1 MLRLSIQEIVQK
13 IEAGHLFEAVAD
25 DYSLTLKIESYV
37 PYVCGAVHDG
47 HQFRSELWDNCM
59 HTEYERWFEED
70 PATKEMVKTHPIVI
84 AGMDSRFEYD
94 LNRAPEN
101 AIYSDAWGK
110 QLWRNPLSE
119 EMKAKS
125 LQKHANFYT
134 VVHALGI
141 AALGLNILVGYTGQ
155 ISLGHGAFFGFG
167 AFASA
172 WLNTSFNIPVFL
184 CIPLAG
190 FLTMAVGMMF
200 GAPAARIKGLY
211 LAIATLASQFII
223 EDFFSRAEWFSGGA
237 SGSMAEPVKLFGF
250 VFDTDQSFYY
260 VALFALVF
268 MFIWGCNL
276 MRSRDGRAFI
286 AVRDHYLSAEIMG
299 VKLNKYRLL
308 SFGISSFYA
317 GIGGALYAHYLGY
330 VSAEGFTIMMSI
342 QFLGMIIIGGLGS
355 IKGTLMG
362 VIFMVFLPEVLSTGV
377 GFMKM
382 TDWGN
387 IPMVIDGLAYIKEM
401 AIGLVIIGFLI
412 FEPEGLSHRWTQIK
426 NYWKFYPFA
435 Y

>member
-1 MLRLSIQEIVQK
+1 MS
-13 IEAGHLFEAVAD
+13 
-25 DYSLTLKIESYV
+25 SLTMRPCGDFRTSYKQDNTIFETKTIRIV
-37 PYVCGAVHDG
+37 TMLTILALCFAPLLVDG
-47 HQFRSELWDNCM
+47 YFITLMIQIS
-59 HTEYERWFEED
+59 Y
-70 PATKEMVKTHPIVI
+70 
-84 AGMDSRFEYD
+84 
-94 LNRAPEN
+94 
-101 AIYSDAWGK
+101 
-110 QLWRNPLSE
+110 
-119 EMKAKS
+119 
-125 LQKHANFYT
+125 
-134 VVHALGI
+134 LGI

-172 WLNTSFNIPVFL
+172 WLNTSFHIPVFL

-190 FLTMAVGMMF
+190 FLTMGVGMMF

-223 EDFFSRAEWFSGGA
+223 EDFFARADWFSGGSA
-237 SGSMAEPVKLFGF
+237 GSMAEPLNLLGIT
-250 VFDTDQSFYY
+250 FDSDQSFYY
-260 VALFALVF
+260 VALFSLVF

-276 MRSRDGRAFI
+276 MRSRDGRAFV

-342 QFLGMIIIGGLGS
+342 QFLAMIIIGGLGS

-362 VIFMVFLPEVLSTGV
+362 VIFMVLLPEVLESGV
-377 GFMKM
+377 DLMKM

-387 IPMVIDGLAYIKEM
+387 IPMVVDGLSYIKEM
-401 AIGLVIIGFLI
+401 TIGLVIIGFLI
-412 FEPEGLSHRWTQIK
+412 FEPEGLAHRWAQIK
-426 NYWKFYPFA
+426 NYWKFYPFS

>member
-1 MLRLSIQEIVQK
+1 MSSLAMRPCGDFRTSYKQDNTIFETKTIRWVTIFTIIALCFAPLFLDGYFITLLIQI
-13 IEAGHLFEAVAD
+13 
-25 DYSLTLKIESYV
+25 SY
-37 PYVCGAVHDG
+37 
-47 HQFRSELWDNCM
+47 
-59 HTEYERWFEED
+59 
-70 PATKEMVKTHPIVI
+70 
-84 AGMDSRFEYD
+84 
-94 LNRAPEN
+94 
-101 AIYSDAWGK
+101 
-110 QLWRNPLSE
+110 
-119 EMKAKS
+119 
-125 LQKHANFYT
+125 
-134 VVHALGI
+134 LGI

-172 WLNTSFNIPVFL
+172 WLNTSMNIPVFL

-190 FLTMAVGMMF
+190 FLTMGVGMMF

-223 EDFFSRAEWFSGGA
+223 EDFFARAEWFSGGA
-237 SGSMAEPVKLFGF
+237 AGSMADPVNLFGF
-250 VFDTDQSFYY
+250 SFDTDESFYY
-260 VALFALVF
+260 IALFALVF

-276 MRSRDGRAFI
+276 MRSRDGRAFV

-342 QFLGMIIIGGLGS
+342 QFLAMIIIGGLGS

-362 VIFMVFLPEVLSTGV
+362 VVFMVFLPEVLESGV
-377 GFMKM
+377 GVMKM

-412 FEPEGLSHRWTQIK
+412 FEPEGLAHRWTQIK

>member
-1 MLRLSIQEIVQK
+1 MSSLSMRPCGDFRTSYKQDNTIFETKTIRWVTIFTIIALCFAPLVVDGYFITLLIQI
-13 IEAGHLFEAVAD
+13 
-25 DYSLTLKIESYV
+25 SY
-37 PYVCGAVHDG
+37 
-47 HQFRSELWDNCM
+47 
-59 HTEYERWFEED
+59 
-70 PATKEMVKTHPIVI
+70 
-84 AGMDSRFEYD
+84 
-94 LNRAPEN
+94 
-101 AIYSDAWGK
+101 
-110 QLWRNPLSE
+110 
-119 EMKAKS
+119 
-125 LQKHANFYT
+125 
-134 VVHALGI
+134 LGI

-172 WLNTSFNIPVFL
+172 WLNISFEIPVFI

-190 FLTMAVGMMF
+190 FLTMGVGMMF

-223 EDFFSRAEWFSGGA
+223 EDFFARAEWFSGGA
-237 SGSMAEPVKLFGF
+237 AGSMADPVNLFGF
-250 VFDTDQSFYY
+250 AFDTDESFYY
-260 VALFALVF
+260 IALFALVF

-276 MRSRDGRAFI
+276 MRSRDGRAFV

-342 QFLGMIIIGGLGS
+342 QFLAMIIIGGLGS

-362 VIFMVFLPEVLSTGV
+362 VIFMVFLPEVLESGV
-377 GFMKM
+377 GLMKM

-412 FEPEGLSHRWTQIK
+412 FEPEGLAHRWTQIK

>member
-1 MLRLSIQEIVQK
+1 MS
-13 IEAGHLFEAVAD
+13 
-25 DYSLTLKIESYV
+25 SLTMRPCGDFRTSYKQDNTIFETKTIRWV
-37 PYVCGAVHDG
+37 TILTIIALCFAPLLVDG
-47 HQFRSELWDNCM
+47 YFITLLIQIS
-59 HTEYERWFEED
+59 Y
-70 PATKEMVKTHPIVI
+70 
-84 AGMDSRFEYD
+84 
-94 LNRAPEN
+94 
-101 AIYSDAWGK
+101 
-110 QLWRNPLSE
+110 
-119 EMKAKS
+119 
-125 LQKHANFYT
+125 
-134 VVHALGI
+134 LGI

-172 WLNTSFNIPVFL
+172 WLNTSFHIPVFL

-190 FLTMAVGMMF
+190 FLTMGVGMMF

-211 LAIATLASQFII
+211 LAIATLAAQFII
-223 EDFFSRAEWFSGGA
+223 EDFFARAEWFSGGSA
-237 SGSMAEPVKLFGF
+237 GSMAEPLSLFGF
-250 VFDTDQSFYY
+250 TFDTDQSFYY
-260 VALFALVF
+260 VALFSLVF

-276 MRSRDGRAFI
+276 MRSRDGRAFV

-308 SFGISSFYA
+308 SFGVSSFYA

-342 QFLGMIIIGGLGS
+342 QFLAMIIIGGLGS

-362 VIFMVFLPEVLSTGV
+362 VIFMVFLPEVLESGV
-377 GFMKM
+377 GLMKM

-387 IPMVIDGLAYIKEM
+387 IPMVVDGLAYIKEM

-412 FEPEGLSHRWTQIK
+412 FEPEGLAHRWAQIK

>member
-1 MLRLSIQEIVQK
+1 MS
-13 IEAGHLFEAVAD
+13 
-25 DYSLTLKIESYV
+25 SLTMRPCGDFRTSYKQDNTIFETKTIRWV
-37 PYVCGAVHDG
+37 TIFTIIALCFAPLIVDG
-47 HQFRSELWDNCM
+47 YFITLLIQIS
-59 HTEYERWFEED
+59 Y
-70 PATKEMVKTHPIVI
+70 
-84 AGMDSRFEYD
+84 
-94 LNRAPEN
+94 
-101 AIYSDAWGK
+101 
-110 QLWRNPLSE
+110 
-119 EMKAKS
+119 
-125 LQKHANFYT
+125 
-134 VVHALGI
+134 LGI

-190 FLTMAVGMMF
+190 FLTMGVGMMF

-223 EDFFSRAEWFSGGA
+223 EDFFARADWFSGGS
-237 SGSMAEPVKLFGF
+237 SGSMAEPVSLFGF
-250 VFDTDQSFYY
+250 AFDTDQSFYY
-260 VALFALVF
+260 VALFSLVF

-276 MRSRDGRAFI
+276 MRSRDGRAFV

-342 QFLGMIIIGGLGS
+342 QFLAMIIIGGLGS

-362 VIFMVFLPEVLSTGV
+362 VIFMVFLPEVLESGV
-377 GFMKM
+377 GVMKM

-387 IPMVIDGLAYIKEM
+387 IPMVVDGLAYIKEM

-412 FEPEGLSHRWTQIK
+412 FEPEGLAHRWAQIK

>member
-1 MLRLSIQEIVQK
+1 MS
-13 IEAGHLFEAVAD
+13 
-25 DYSLTLKIESYV
+25 SLTMRPCGDFRTSYKQDNTIFETKTIRWV
-37 PYVCGAVHDG
+37 TIFTIIALCFAPLLVDG
-47 HQFRSELWDNCM
+47 YFITLLIQIS
-59 HTEYERWFEED
+59 Y
-70 PATKEMVKTHPIVI
+70 
-84 AGMDSRFEYD
+84 
-94 LNRAPEN
+94 
-101 AIYSDAWGK
+101 
-110 QLWRNPLSE
+110 
-119 EMKAKS
+119 
-125 LQKHANFYT
+125 
-134 VVHALGI
+134 LGI

-172 WLNTSFNIPVFL
+172 WLNTSFHIPVFL

-190 FLTMAVGMMF
+190 FLTMGVGMMF

-223 EDFFSRAEWFSGGA
+223 EDFFARADWFSGGSA
-237 SGSMAEPVKLFGF
+237 GSMAEPISLFGF
-250 VFDTDQSFYY
+250 TFDTDQSFYY
-260 VALFALVF
+260 IALFSLVF

-276 MRSRDGRAFI
+276 MRSRDGRAFV

-317 GIGGALYAHYLGY
+317 GIGGAIYAHYLGY

-342 QFLGMIIIGGLGS
+342 QFLAMIIIGGLGS

-362 VIFMVFLPEVLSTGV
+362 VIFMVFLPEVLASAV
-377 GFMKM
+377 GLMKM

-387 IPMVIDGLAYIKEM
+387 IPMVVDGLAYIKSM

-412 FEPEGLSHRWTQIK
+412 FEPEGLAHRWAQIK